1 MMKEQITNYFQGN
14 YRTFYEKYLPD
25 VKKMGGQEYKAICPF
40 HDDSEP
46 SLNFNNQ
53 TGQYYCHGCNKK
65 GNAIHFYAK
74 INSLDT
80 KRDFPKIL
88 KGIANDFNIPWE
100 ENRSKLV
107 KTYNYTDAEGHLIYQ
122 VCRYEPKT
130 FKQRQPGN
138 NGNWI
143 WNLKDIQPIL
153 YNLPQV
159 IKANEVFIVEG
170 ERDVDTLMDLGLIAT
185 TCSMGVKKWR
195 PEYNGPLK
203 GKDIVLIP
211 DNDLEG
217 KEHMA
222 QVAISLNGQAKSLK
236 LIELPGLPS
245 KGDLTDF
252 VTKFVD
258 KSEAAHELAVM
269 VEKAG
274 PHEPPKKA
282 TLEDVILKAKDF
294 TALELPPK
302 KKLLNPWLTEQS
314 ITLISGWRGT
324 GKTWLALS
332 ILDSV
337 SKGECFGPWEAETS
351 VSCLFLDGEMP
362 AQDIIGRTK
371 DLGIDSIYIYSD
383 SYANSLGLPRA
394 NLLSETWRSSMKRI
408 LITRDIKLWVIDN
421 IASLAGGID
430 ENSKRDWDPIN
441 AWLLELRFAR
451 IATILLH
458 HEGKDKGQ
466 RGTSA
471 REDNIDCSISL
482 KQPFDY
488 TPEDGARFIMKFKKA
503 RVRTQDL
510 NLITDMQFQLMQD
523 EHGGLIW
530 TWGGI
535 KTEARK
541 EILRLTDEGVKA
553 SDIASVV
560 GVTRQYV
567 SKTQIQAKK
576 DGHLT
581 LEGKLSQSGFLF
593 VNEANLVDNPG

>member
-1 MMKEQITNYFQGN
+1 LKLKEIIRNYFQGN
-14 YRTFYEKYLPD
+14 YRAFYEKYLPD
-25 VKKMGGQEYKAICPF
+25 VKKIGGQEYKAICPF

-65 GNAIHFYAK
+65 GNSIHFYAK

-107 KTYNYTDAEGHLIYQ
+107 KTYNYTDAEGLLLFQ
-122 VCRYEPKT
+122 VCKYEPKT

-143 WNLKDIQPIL
+143 WNLKGIEPVL

-159 IKANEVFIVEG
+159 IKANEIFITEG
-170 ERDVDTLMDLGLIAT
+170 EKDADTLIDLGLTAT
-185 TCSMGVKKWR
+185 TCPMGVKKWR
-195 PEYNGPLK
+195 EGYNEPLK
-203 GKDIVLIP
+203 GKDVVLLP

-245 KGDLTDF
+245 KGDVTDF

-258 KSEAAHELAVM
+258 KTEATEKLSIM
-269 VEKAG
+269 VDG
-274 PHEPPKKA
+274 TGSYEPPKKA
-282 TLEDVILKAKDF
+282 TLEDAILEAKDF
-294 TALELPPK
+294 TSLQLPPK

-337 SKGECFGPWEAETS
+337 SKGEPFGPWKAETS
-351 VSCLFLDGEMP
+351 VPCLLLDGEMP
-362 AQDIIGRTK
+362 TQDIQERTK
-371 DLGIDSIYIYSD
+371 DLCIDSIYIYSD
-383 SYANSLGLPRA
+383 AYANSSGLSRA
-394 NLLSETWRSSMKRI
+394 NLLSETWRTNMRRI
-408 LITRDIKLWVIDN
+408 LTTRGIKLWVIDN
-421 IASLAGGID
+421 LASLARGID
-430 ENSKRDWDPIN
+430 ENIKKDWDPIN
-441 AWLLELRFAR
+441 AWLLELRFAG
-451 IATILLH
+451 IATVMLH
-458 HEGKDKGQ
+458 HTNKEGGQ

-471 REDNIDCSISL
+471 REDNIDNSIIL
-482 KQPFDY
+482 KRPFDY
-488 TPEDGARFIMKFKKA
+488 TPEDGCKFIMNFAKA

-510 NLITDMQFQLMQD
+510 RLITDTQFQLRED
-523 EHGGLIW
+523 DTGRLIW
-530 TWGGI
+530 TWGGV
-535 KTEARK
+535 KSENKK
-541 EILRLTDEGVKA
+541 EILRLIDEGIKP
-553 SDIASVV
+553 SEIASLV
-560 GVTRQYV
+560 GVSRPYV
-567 SKTQIQAKK
+567 SKVQKEAKR
-576 DGHLT
+576 DGYLT
-581 LEGKLSQSGFLF
+581 SKGKLSQSGFSFL
-593 VNEANLVDNPG
+593 NEDESG